1 MYIGC
6 RSIILILQD
15 YCTSTFTTR
24 GEAPVDRTQCTVKL
38 LVTALCCCCF
48 FFNRSTQAVD
58 RLGGQVSICSLYICI
73 FNRKFAG
80 SCSVIQRKNYGDYHQ
95 LYLVTLRWNIDQYYI
110 ELCLMI
116 IFVSVV
122 SIMSIWMIISYCVE
136 VGGIQFQS
144 IMDNARKKETKPKAI
159 AP

>member
-1 MYIGC
+1 MGLESYMYHH
-6 RSIILILQD
+6 RHTLQVNYRKLGWNCTITD
-15 YCTSTFTTR
+15 VHWLQVNYINTTRLLYCTSTFTTR

-122 SIMSIWMIISYCVE
+122 SIMSI
-136 VGGIQFQS
+136 
-144 IMDNARKKETKPKAI
+144 
-159 AP
+159 

>member
-1 MYIGC
+1 MYHH
-6 RSIILILQD
+6 RHTLQVN
-15 YCTSTFTTR
+15 YRKLGWNCTITDVHWLQVNINTTR
-24 GEAPVDRTQCTVKL
+24 LLYFHIHHKGRSSSRQNPRHCKIASYSPVL
-38 LVTALCCCCF
+38 LLF
-48 FFNRSTQAVD
+48 FFSNRSTQAVD
-58 RLGGQVSICSLYICI
+58 RLGGQVGICSLYICI

-122 SIMSIWMIISYCVE
+122 SIMSI
-136 VGGIQFQS
+136 
-144 IMDNARKKETKPKAI
+144 
-159 AP
+159 